1 MEIKGKVIVVQPI
14 EKGHSNGK
22 DWEKQNIVIEEIEGQ
37 YPKKIALQ
45 GFGKIVDTT
54 KNLKVGQVITAHINI
69 ESREYNSKWYTNVGV
84 WKIDFEGVTNQSNE
98 QVGQAQSTDN
108 QSNTDDLPFN

>member
-1 MEIKGKVIVVQPI
+1 MQIKGKVIVVSPI
-14 EKGHSNGK
+14 EVGTSNAKGWS
-22 DWEKQNIVIEEIEGQ
+22 KQNIVIEETDAT

-54 KNLKVGQVITAHINI
+54 KNLKIGQVITAHINI

-84 WKIDFEGVTNQSNE
+84 WKIDFEGVTN
-98 QVGQAQSTDN
+98 STPAEVSTPIAKVEEDN
-108 QSNTDDLPFN
+108 QELPF